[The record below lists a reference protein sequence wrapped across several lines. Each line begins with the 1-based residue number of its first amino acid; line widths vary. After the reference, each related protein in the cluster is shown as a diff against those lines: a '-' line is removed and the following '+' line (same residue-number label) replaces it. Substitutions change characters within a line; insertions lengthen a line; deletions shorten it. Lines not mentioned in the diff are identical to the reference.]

1 MIRQATLNDVN
12 DIIEIAEKS
21 WASVY
26 LDILSRTQYDYML
39 SSFYNEEAISRLI
52 SEGKQIFVMF
62 NFGDKTVGFASYQLD
77 YPETGTC
84 KIHKLYLSPDV
95 QKTGGGKAL
104 VNYIEEVALANDCT
118 TLTLN
123 VNKYNPAKGFYEKV
137 GFNNVKAEVIDIGQG
152 YVMDD
157 FVMEKPVYS
166 VK

>member
-12 DIIEIAEKS
+12 NIIEIAEKS

-26 LDILSRTQYDYML
+26 LDILSRQQYDYML
-39 SSFYNEEAISRLI
+39 AAFYNHESISNLI
-52 SEGKQIFVMF
+52 TEQKQMF
-62 NFGDKTVGFASYQLD
+62 LMFDFEDRTVGFASYQLN
-77 YPETGTC
+77 YPKIGTC
-84 KIHKLYLSPDV
+84 KLHKLYLSPDV

-104 VNYIEEVALANDCT
+104 VNHIESIAHTNGCT

-123 VNKYNPAKGFYEKV
+123 VNKYNPAKGFYEKT

-157 FVMEKPVYS
+157 FVMEKSIYS
-166 VK
+166 EK